1 VTDTGGWQ
9 NWITTPAVTASPAPS
24 GTHTLYVTFTSAR
37 SGNFV
42 NVNGF
47 TFSG

>member
-1 VTDTGGWQ
+1 MTDTEGWQ
-9 NWITTPAVTASPAPS
+9 NWIITPAVTASPAPS
-24 GTHTLYVTFTSAR
+24 GTHTLYITFTSAQ